1 MPINFIFKLLTSATV
16 VNIWLVDQ
24 LDMKVEGVIKV
35 KSAAKQEKGER
46 YWREITDSGRVS
58 TST

>member
-1 MPINFIFKLLTSATV
+1 MSGRPGGGRGGQKVLYMPINFIFKLLTSQSI

-35 KSAAKQEKGER
+35 RLAP
-46 YWREITDSGRVS
+46 
-58 TST
+58 